1 MGENQCFGR
10 KKKPP
15 PEYGQQMGEM
25 SWEVSGQLEG

>member
-10 KKKPP
+10 KKTPP
-15 PEYGQQMGEM
+15 PEYGQM

>member
-1 MGENQCFGR
+1 MLWA